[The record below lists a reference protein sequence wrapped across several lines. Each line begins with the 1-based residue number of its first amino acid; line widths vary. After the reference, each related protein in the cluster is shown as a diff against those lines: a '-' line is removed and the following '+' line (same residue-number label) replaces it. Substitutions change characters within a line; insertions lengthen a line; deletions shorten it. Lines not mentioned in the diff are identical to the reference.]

1 MQSITVVEGVQDDVI
16 SHCHPGQSFGVT
28 GIELDDCIRFVL
40 RLEIAALWKKQVVCS
55 IEGKQYMV
63 KGEQIHMVWDQ
74 EDTQI
79 GSKQTDGC
87 H

>member
-40 RLEIAALWKKQVVCS
+40 RLEIVALWKK
-55 IEGKQYMV
+55 
-63 KGEQIHMVWDQ
+63 
-74 EDTQI
+74 
-79 GSKQTDGC
+79 
-87 H
+87 